1 MNSLAHPSD
10 VDTTANSQANK
21 FQTSQQQLKS
31 NTTTNQAIKTPSG
44 IITNGRSE
52 NGHKYLHNTNGEAAS
67 LNGSPLHNGHN
78 GTTNGTNSYQNG
90 TRRRDSSQAWTPLLV
105 ISNGNGSPA
114 HTNGNGTNDIDC
126 AIVGKGCVNKDE
138 RSSVLV
144 NQETSETVIDP
155 TTMLYNTSTTS
166 NNNEWKD
173 AEQINNLK
181 NGLLHCTGNH
191 QQINNNGSPMNG
203 KSGIGLS
210 VTDKYDEQDPL
221 TGLYTQKQIRPREPD
236 ESDSDSE
243 LSNAVDRQTPGCGL
257 FGCRPKWARNFASTN
272 VFMVVFLLAYI
283 LQGMYMTY
291 FVSVIT
297 TIEKLFQI
305 KSKTTGLLLSASE
318 MGQISTAML
327 LTYFAGRG
335 HRPRW
340 IACGMV
346 LFSIAA
352 FACSLPHFI
361 FGKQLMQSLDSLS
374 NGGGNSAALRSSY
387 GQLLYNSHG
396 LAWNSSSG
404 HSEEA
409 GMGAMLAT
417 LLNPRDMNLCIPGK
431 NATNLNSECDEDQKL
446 EQASH
451 SKITVIVLC
460 IFFASLL
467 SSGIGQTAVA
477 TLGIPYIDDN
487 VASKQ
492 SPMYMAITIG
502 VRILGPAS
510 GFIVG
515 SFCTRWYVNFSNPGF
530 DANDPRWIGAWW
542 LGPVGI
548 GSLMML
554 SSIAMFS
561 FPKQLR
567 GKRKPNGTEGK
578 NVGAEET
585 VANAEVDDKP
595 KLRDF
600 PKTVRRQLSNDIL
613 MFRTA
618 SCVFHLLPI
627 AGLYTFLPKY
637 LESQFRLATYDAN
650 MIAAF
655 CGILVMGIGIVIS
668 GLVILKLKPSAR
680 SVAAWIAFTALS
692 YSAGMVVLMFVGC
705 SMEDFAGYK
714 TSTANTSTMIEAA
727 CDLNCSCDKENFAPI
742 CGIDGR
748 IYISTCH
755 AGCGASSMRES
766 DNRTVFNNCTC
777 IPNSLGSPEPY
788 QAVNGY
794 CDSNCKNFIF
804 FILIFAVC
812 VFMHSTSE
820 VGSMLLV
827 MRCTHPKDKAMAM
840 GIIQSAIGLFG
851 NVPCPIIYGAVVDSA
866 CLIWKTV
873 CGKPGACSLYDADTF
888 RHYFLGITAGIMFL
902 AFIMDLVVWSKAH
915 RIDITPEDNNETN
928 GVNLYALYGE
938 LELPHSGQV

>member
-1 MNSLAHPSD
+1 MNPSSLAND
-10 VDTTANSQANK
+10 VDTAATPKSNK
-21 FQTSQQQLKS
+21 FQSSQRQVKASATANTPVVTPTSTL
-31 NTTTNQAIKTPSG
+31 
-44 IITNGRSE
+44 TNGRSE
-52 NGHKYLHNTNGEAAS
+52 NGYKRHGPNGEAS
-67 LNGSPLHNGHN
+67 LNGTPLQNGL
-78 GTTNGTNSYQNG
+78 GTNGYQNG
-90 TRRRDSSQAWTPLLV
+90 ARRDSTQAWTPLLASPNSTDSTAL
-105 ISNGNGSPA
+105 INGNGGAGGDSSLV
-114 HTNGNGTNDIDC
+114 GT
-126 AIVGKGCVNKDE
+126 
-138 RSSVLV
+138 
-144 NQETSETVIDP
+144 ETVIISEVDNVDAP
-155 TTMLYNTSTTS
+155 EGNANPANDTTVLYATSTS

-173 AEQINNLK
+173 AEQSNNLK
-181 NGLLHCTGNH
+181 NGLLHYPVNH
-191 QQINNNGSPMNG
+191 QGNNNGSLMNG
-203 KSGIGLS
+203 KNGIGLG
-210 VTDKYDEQDPL
+210 VPDKYDEQDPL
-221 TGLYTQKQIRPREPD
+221 TGLYTQKHIRPHEPD

-243 LSNAVDRQTPGCGL
+243 LSNVDGQGPGCGL

-272 VFMVVFLLAYI
+272 VFMIVFLLAYI

-352 FACSLPHFI
+352 FSCSLPHFI
-361 FGKQLMQSLDSLS
+361 FGKQLMQSLDHLS
-374 NGGGNSAALRSSY
+374 NGGNGGNTALRTLNGQVLQASY
-387 GQLLYNSHG
+387 GLRGINDTVNATSANIFEGGISALIKSSH
-396 LAWNSSSG
+396 
-404 HSEEA
+404 
-409 GMGAMLAT
+409 
-417 LLNPRDMNLCIPGK
+417 DVNLCRHGQ
-431 NATNLNSECDEDQKL
+431 NATRSSAECDEDQKL

-515 SFCTRWYVNFSNPGF
+515 SFCTRWYVNFSNPEF
-530 DANDPRWIGAWW
+530 DASDPRWIGAWW

-567 GKRKPNGTEGK
+567 GKRKPSAVEAK
-578 NVGAEET
+578 ENVVEET
-585 VANAEVDDKP
+585 AATAEVDEKP

-637 LESQFRLATYDAN
+637 LETQFRVTTYDAN

-680 SVAAWIAFTALS
+680 SVAAWIAFTALF
-692 YSAGMVVLMFVGC
+692 YSAGMVILMFVGC
-705 SMEDFAGYK
+705 SMNDFAGYK
-714 TSTANTSTMIEAA
+714 TGTSNNSAMIEEA

-742 CGIDGR
+742 CGVDGR

-755 AGCGASSMRES
+755 AGCESSSMRES
-766 DNRTVFNNCTC
+766 DSRVVFSNCTC
-777 IPNSLGSPEPY
+777 IPDSLGNPEPY

-794 CDSNCKNFIF
+794 CDSNCKNFVF
-804 FILIFAVC
+804 FILIFVVC

-866 CLIWKTV
+866 CLIWKSV
-873 CGKPGACSLYDADTF
+873 CGKHGACSLYDADSF

-902 AFIMDLVVWSKAH
+902 AFLMDLVVWSKAH
-915 RIDITPEDNNETN
+915 RIDITPEDSNE
-928 GVNLYALYGE
+928 
-938 LELPHSGQV
+938 PHGKQTAAETECKKSMVAPDTSV

>member
-1 MNSLAHPSD
+1 MNPTANGND
-10 VDTTANSQANK
+10 VESTANSQMISY
-21 FQTSQQQLKS
+21 QTPQRQIKA
-31 NTTTNQAIKTPSG
+31 NTTSNLPV
-44 IITNGRSE
+44 ITTSSPYKHQGSNGD
-52 NGHKYLHNTNGEAAS
+52 AS
-67 LNGSPLHNGHN
+67 LSVTPLHNGN
-78 GTTNGTNSYQNG
+78 GNASNGTNGYQNG
-90 TRRRDSSQAWTPLLV
+90 TRRDSSQAWTPLLSNGNGNGNGTATLSN
-105 ISNGNGSPA
+105 SNGNGSPPGIGA
-114 HTNGNGTNDIDC
+114 GDGAPDNSLLGTAASINGVDDGNRL
-126 AIVGKGCVNKDE
+126 AA
-138 RSSVLV
+138 
-144 NQETSETVIDP
+144 QEANETLTDP
-155 TTMLYNTSTTS
+155 TTVLYGTSTTS

-181 NGLLHCTGNH
+181 NGLLHYPVNH
-191 QQINNNGSPMNG
+191 HQGNNNGSLMNG
-203 KSGIGLS
+203 KNGIGLG
-210 VTDKYDEQDPL
+210 VPDKYDEQDPL
-221 TGLYTQKQIRPREPD
+221 TGLYTQKNTRTRETD
-236 ESDSDSE
+236 ESDTDSE
-243 LSNAVDRQTPGCGL
+243 LSNADRQAPDCGL

-305 KSKTTGLLLSASE
+305 KSKTTGFLLSASE
-318 MGQISTAML
+318 MGQISTTML

-361 FGKQLMQSLDSLS
+361 FGKQLMQSLDTLS
-374 NGGGNSAALRSSY
+374 NGGNGGGNAAMRALHGQMLHASY
-387 GQLLYNSHG
+387 GLHG
-396 LAWNSSSG
+396 INDTTNTTSMNALEGGLSAL
-404 HSEEA
+404 
-409 GMGAMLAT
+409 LAT
-417 LLNPRDMNLCIPGK
+417 SQSAHDMNLCIPGR
-431 NATNLNSECDEDQKL
+431 NATHSNSECDEDQKL

-515 SFCTRWYVNFSNPGF
+515 SFCTRWYVNFSNPDF
-530 DANDPRWIGAWW
+530 DASDPRWIGAWW

-548 GSLMML
+548 GTLMLL

-567 GKRKPNGTEGK
+567 GKRGPGSVGEGK
-578 NVGAEET
+578 SGDSSEAGST
-585 VANAEVDDKP
+585 TAAAEVYEKP

-600 PKTVRRQLSNDIL
+600 PKTVRRQLKNDIL

-637 LESQFRLATYDAN
+637 LETQFRLTTYNAS

-655 CGILVMGIGIVIS
+655 CGILVMGVGIVIS
-668 GLVILKLKPSAR
+668 GVVILKLSPSAR
-680 SVAAWIAFTALS
+680 SVAAWIAFTALF

-705 SMEDFAGYK
+705 SMDDFAGYK
-714 TSTANTSTMIEAA
+714 SGSSNAPALIEPA
-727 CDLNCSCDKENFAPI
+727 CNLNCSCDTDNFAPI
-742 CGIDGR
+742 CGLDGR

-755 AGCGASSMRES
+755 AGCATSTTS
-766 DNRTVFNNCTC
+766 DNGTVFNNCTC
-777 IPNSLGSPEPY
+777 IP
-788 QAVNGY
+788 
-794 CDSNCKNFIF
+794 DCKF
-804 FILIFAVC
+804 
-812 VFMHSTSE
+812 
-820 VGSMLLV
+820 
-827 MRCTHPKDKAMAM
+827 
-840 GIIQSAIGLFG
+840 QS
-851 NVPCPIIYGAVVDSA
+851 
-866 CLIWKTV
+866 
-873 CGKPGACSLYDADTF
+873 
-888 RHYFLGITAGIMFL
+888 
-902 AFIMDLVVWSKAH
+902 
-915 RIDITPEDNNETN
+915 
-928 GVNLYALYGE
+928 
-938 LELPHSGQV
+938 

>member
-1 MNSLAHPSD
+1 MNSLANASD
-10 VDTTANSQANK
+10 VEAAANQQMLN
-21 FQTSQQQLKS
+21 FQSPQRQ
-31 NTTTNQAIKTPSG
+31 IKTGTASTSPAG
-44 IITNGRSE
+44 TPYKQNGS
-52 NGHKYLHNTNGEAAS
+52 NGDAS
-67 LNGSPLHNGHN
+67 LNGTPLHNGHGN
-78 GTTNGTNSYQNG
+78 ANGTNGYQNG
-90 TRRRDSSQAWTPLLV
+90 TRRDSTQAWTPLL
-105 ISNGNGSPA
+105 SNGNGNSA
-114 HTNGNGTNDIDC
+114 ALSNGNGNAGLTDNSL
-126 AIVGKGCVNKDE
+126 VGTASINGAEDG
-138 RSSVLV
+138 SLAG
-144 NQETSETVIDP
+144 QETNGTLGDP
-155 TTMLYNTSTTS
+155 TTVLYTTSTS

-181 NGLLHCTGNH
+181 NGLLHYPVNH
-191 QQINNNGSPMNG
+191 QGNNNGSLMNG
-203 KSGIGLS
+203 KNGIGLG
-210 VTDKYDEQDPL
+210 VPEKYDEQDPL
-221 TGLYTQKQIRPREPD
+221 TGLYTQKNTRTREPD
-236 ESDSDSE
+236 ESDTDSE
-243 LSNAVDRQTPGCGL
+243 LSNGDRSAPGCGL

-305 KSKTTGLLLSASE
+305 KSKTTGFLLSASE

-361 FGKQLMQSLDSLS
+361 FGKQLMQSLDTLS
-374 NGGGNSAALRSSY
+374 NGGNGGNAAMRALHGQMLHASY
-387 GQLLYNSHG
+387 GLHGMNDTINATSANALEGGLSALLANVPGSH
-396 LAWNSSSG
+396 
-404 HSEEA
+404 E
-409 GMGAMLAT
+409 
-417 LLNPRDMNLCIPGK
+417 MNLCIPGQ
-431 NATNLNSECDEDQKL
+431 NSTNSNSECDEDQKL

-530 DANDPRWIGAWW
+530 DASDPRWIGAWW

-548 GSLMML
+548 GTLMLL
-554 SSIAMFS
+554 SSFAMFS

-567 GKRKPNGTEGK
+567 GKRNP
-578 NVGAEET
+578 NVGEAKT
-585 VANAEVDDKP
+585 DGGDDAAAAVEVDEKP

-600 PKTVRRQLSNDIL
+600 PKTVRRQLKNDIL

-637 LESQFRLATYDAN
+637 LETQFRLTTYDAS

-655 CGILVMGIGIVIS
+655 CGILVMGVGIVIS

-680 SVAAWIAFTALS
+680 SVAAWIAFTALF

-705 SMEDFAGYK
+705 SMKDFAGYK
-714 TSTANTSTMIEAA
+714 SATSDSPAMIERA
-727 CDLNCSCDKENFAPI
+727 CDLNCSCDTGNYAPI
-742 CGIDGR
+742 CGMDGR

-755 AGCGASSMRES
+755 AGCTASALT
-766 DNRTVFNNCTC
+766 DNGTVFSNCTC
-777 IPNSLGSPEPY
+777 IPDSFKN
-788 QAVNGY
+788 QAIGGY
-794 CDSNCKNFIF
+794 CANNCKNFIF
-804 FILIFAVC
+804 FIIIFAVC

-827 MRCTHPKDKAMAM
+827 MRCTHPNDKAMAM

-866 CLIWKTV
+866 CLLWKTV
-873 CGKPGACSLYDADTF
+873 CGKHGACSLYDSDTF

-915 RIDITPEDNNETN
+915 RIDITPEDGSEPHGKQTVAETECKKSM
-928 GVNLYALYGE
+928 VA
-938 LELPHSGQV
+938 PDTSV

>member
-1 MNSLAHPSD
+1 MHASAAKD
-10 VDTTANSQANK
+10 VD
-21 FQTSQQQLKS
+21 
-31 NTTTNQAIKTPSG
+31 NTTT
-44 IITNGRSE
+44 TNKHFISPNSNADESSRTE
-52 NGHKYLHNTNGEAAS
+52 NGANAS
-67 LNGSPLHNGHN
+67 SQLENNNVSCE
-78 GTTNGTNSYQNG
+78 
-90 TRRRDSSQAWTPLLV
+90 RRDSTQLRAPLL
-105 ISNGNGSPA
+105 GNVKINTGVNEDPSQT
-114 HTNGNGTNDIDC
+114 HHEDGTSDRT
-126 AIVGKGCVNKDE
+126 G
-138 RSSVLV
+138 
-144 NQETSETVIDP
+144 
-155 TTMLYNTSTTS
+155 S

-173 AEQINNLK
+173 DGEINNIK
-181 NGLLHCTGNH
+181 NAVIHNSS
-191 QQINNNGSPMNG
+191 QQINNNGSLVNG
-203 KSGIGLS
+203 KNGIGLS
-210 VTDKYDEQDPL
+210 EKYDEHDPL
-221 TGLYTQKQIRPREPD
+221 TGLYKHKQDID
-236 ESDSDSE
+236 DSE
-243 LSNAVDRQTPGCGL
+243 IASEIQIDSSQSQGCGL
-257 FGCRPKWARNFASTN
+257 FGCRPKWASGLASTH
-272 VFMVVFLLAYI
+272 VFMVVFLMAYI

-346 LFSIAA
+346 LFSVAA
-352 FACSLPHFI
+352 FACALPHFI
-361 FGKQLMQSLDSLS
+361 FGKELINSTAFLNSNRALS
-374 NGGGNSAALRSSY
+374 SHVDTVNLNSPYPADIQRL
-387 GQLLYNSHG
+387 
-396 LAWNSSSG
+396 
-404 HSEEA
+404 
-409 GMGAMLAT
+409 
-417 LLNPRDMNLCIPGK
+417 DMNLCLMD
-431 NATNLNSECDEDQKL
+431 NYTQNTSSECNEDRKL

-467 SSGIGQTAVA
+467 SSGIGQTAVS

-530 DANDPRWIGAWW
+530 DASDPRWIGAWW
-542 LGPVGI
+542 LGPVVI

-567 GKRKPNGTEGK
+567 GKKPSPSSNEEK
-578 NVGAEET
+578 ASIPKEMADAEE
-585 VANAEVDDKP
+585 KP
-595 KLRDF
+595 RLKDF

-637 LESQFRLATYDAN
+637 LETQFRLAPYDAN
-650 MIAAF
+650 MVAAF

-668 GLVILKLKPSAR
+668 GLVILKLKPTAK
-680 SVAAWIAFTALS
+680 SVAAWIAFTALV

-705 SMEDFAGYK
+705 NMNDFAGFQPAK
-714 TSTANTSTMIEAA
+714 NNAPAVIVPA
-727 CDLNCSCDKENFAPI
+727 CSAVHNCTCDMEQFAPI
-742 CGIDGR
+742 CGLNQK
-748 IYISTCH
+748 IYISSCH
-755 AGCGASSMRES
+755 AGCSASDTRSS
-766 DNRTVFNNCTC
+766 DNHTVFSQCAC
-777 IPNSLGSPEPY
+777 IPDSYAHKTELYEATS
-788 QAVNGY
+788 GY
-794 CDSNCKNFIF
+794 CDSNCKNFIV
-804 FILIFAVC
+804 FIIVFAIC

-840 GIIQSAIGLFG
+840 GVIQSAIGLFG

-866 CLIWKTV
+866 CLIWRSV
-873 CGKPGACSLYDADTF
+873 CGKHGACSLYDAETF

-915 RIDITPEDNNETN
+915 RIDIAPEENNDDKSPEADCTKSLSSPDTR
-928 GVNLYALYGE
+928 V
-938 LELPHSGQV
+938 